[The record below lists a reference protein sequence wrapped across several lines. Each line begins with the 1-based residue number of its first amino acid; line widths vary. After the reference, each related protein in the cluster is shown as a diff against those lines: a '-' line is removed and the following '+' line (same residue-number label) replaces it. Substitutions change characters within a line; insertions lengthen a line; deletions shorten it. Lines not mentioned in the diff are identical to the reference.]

1 MAEGPAAP
9 RRAIAGPETRL
20 SRSVHGMRY
29 DEIHDEIVVTNPFA
43 QALLTFRGGAT
54 GNEKPL
60 RILQGP
66 LTQLQ
71 YPSQGV
77 DVDPVNDEVYVAE
90 SDRVLVFPRT
100 ANGDVGPIRIL
111 RGPRTQTRNWI
122 RAISVDPANDLLV
135 VTSDE
140 DKFGPAR
147 ILVFDRR
154 AHGDVP
160 PLRVIEGPATGIFKT
175 VRYVKAYAP
184 GGVLIATVGDDGWPP
199 EGRPSGVAVWSIDD
213 GGNVPPK
220 WLLHTGRGRNSKF
233 ALNPEAKE
241 VVIGGG
247 VMVETFSF
255 PEIF

>member
-9 RRAIAGPETRL
+9 TRAIAGPETKL
-20 SRSVHGMRY
+20 SRSVHGIRY

-43 QALLTFRGGAT
+43 QAVMTFEGGAN

-66 LTQLQ
+66 LTDLQ

-90 SDRVLVFPRT
+90 SDRVLVFPRK
-100 ANGDVGPIRIL
+100 ANGDVGPIRVL
-111 RGPRTQTRNWI
+111 RGPRTQMRNWI
-122 RAISVDPANDLLV
+122 RAISVDPVNDLLV

-140 DKFGPAR
+140 DQYGPPR
-147 ILVFDRR
+147 ILIFDRR

-160 PLRVIEGPATGIFKT
+160 PLRAIEGPATGIFKT
-175 VRYVKAYAP
+175 VRYVKAYASS
-184 GGVLIATVGDDGWPP
+184 GVLVATVGDDGWPAD
-199 EGRPSGVAVWSIDD
+199 GKPSGAAVWSIHDS
-213 GGNVPPK
+213 GNVPPK
-220 WLLHTGRGRNSKF
+220 WLLYTGRGRNSKF

-241 VVIGGG
+241 IVIAGG
-247 VMVETFSF
+247 VIVETFSF
-255 PEIF
+255 PEMF